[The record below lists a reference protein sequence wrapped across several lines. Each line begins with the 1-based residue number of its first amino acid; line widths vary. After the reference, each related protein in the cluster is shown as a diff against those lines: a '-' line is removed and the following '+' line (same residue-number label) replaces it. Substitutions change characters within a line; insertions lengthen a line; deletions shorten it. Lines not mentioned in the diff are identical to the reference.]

1 MALRLCKKC
10 RKTVLS
16 KAVQCPYCGNPMEQ
30 HEEEIICKI
39 NNVDYDFT
47 DIYQEI
53 MVLVKNNKKWSGSE
67 EMRKIIYE
75 VYDLVPLSNPSE
87 LCDEIAE
94 TGIVPSEYN
103 ARTMTVEEW
112 NEQVKKSTQNHVI
125 IKCPYCGSLD
135 VRRNTGF
142 IGRHRLFVPSASL
155 GKNWKCKNCGS
166 YF

>member
-47 DIYQEI
+47 EIYKKMMAI
-53 MVLVKNNKKWSGSE
+53 DKNNLEWSHSE
-67 EMRKIIYE
+67 EMLEIIWE
-75 VYDLVPLSNPSE
+75 VYDLTQVRGTSSFFFFVV
-87 LCDEIAE
+87 E
-94 TGIVPSEYN
+94 TGMLPSEYN
-103 ARTMTVEEW
+103 AMTVEEW

-125 IKCPYCGSLD
+125 IKCPYCGSID
-135 VRRNTGF
+135 VKKIFFGGF
-142 IGRHRLFVPSASL
+142 AQKQWHC
-155 GKNWKCKNCGS
+155 KKCRVIFNRISKGHS
-166 YF
+166 SDI

>member
-47 DIYQEI
+47 EIYKKMMAI
-53 MVLVKNNKKWSGSE
+53 DKNNLEWSHSE
-67 EMRKIIYE
+67 EMLEIIWE
-75 VYDLVPLSNPSE
+75 VYDLTQVRGTSSFCIE
-87 LCDEIAE
+87 AVE
-94 TGIVPSEYN
+94 TGILPSEYN
-103 ARTMTVEEW
+103 AMTVEEW
-112 NEQVKKSTQNHVI
+112 KEQVKKSTQNHVTI
-125 IKCPYCGSLD
+125 RCPYCGSLD
-135 VRRNTGF
+135 VRRNIGF

-155 GKNWKCKNCGS
+155 GKNWKCKSCGS